1 MTAKKAKRHI
11 NESEDFLVFTR
22 KREIINID
30 HKNNDSLNI
39 LLDLAVANPN
49 FLELLKS
56 VIKSIDEYTNQKS
69 TDQSDTDRPE
79 QPPQSE
85 QGEVQE
91 AEVIG

>member
-69 TDQSDTDRPE
+69 SDQSGEDRPE
-79 QPPQSE
+79 QPPQAE
-85 QGEVQE
+85 LGEVQE
-91 AEVIG
+91 AEAIG

>member
-69 TDQSDTDRPE
+69 TDQSGEDRPE

>member
-11 NESEDFLVFTR
+11 NESDDFLVFTR

-69 TDQSDTDRPE
+69 TDQSGEDRPE

>member
-69 TDQSDTDRPE
+69 TDQSGEDRPE
-79 QPPQSE
+79 QPPKSE

>member
-1 MTAKKAKRHI
+1 MPGRKAKRHL
-11 NESEDFLVFTR
+11 NESDDFLVFTR

-69 TDQSDTDRPE
+69 SDKSGEDRPE
-79 QPPQSE
+79 QPSQSE

>member
-69 TDQSDTDRPE
+69 TDQSGEDRPE
-79 QPPQSE
+79 QPAQSE

>member
-69 TDQSDTDRPE
+69 TDQSDSDRPE

>member
-56 VIKSIDEYTNQKS
+56 VIKSIDEYTNHKS
-69 TDQSDTDRPE
+69 TNQSGEDRPE
-79 QPPQSE
+79 QSSKSE

-91 AEVIG
+91 AKVIG

>member
-69 TDQSDTDRPE
+69 TDQSSQDRPE

>member
-1 MTAKKAKRHI
+1 MTAKKAKRHL
-11 NESEDFLVFTR
+11 NESDDFLVFTR

-69 TDQSDTDRPE
+69 TNQSDTDRPE
-79 QPPQSE
+79 QSSQPE

-91 AEVIG
+91 AKVIG

>member
-56 VIKSIDEYTNQKS
+56 VIKSIDAYTNQKS
-69 TDQSDTDRPE
+69 TDQSGEDRPE

>member
-1 MTAKKAKRHI
+1 MTAKKAKRHL
-11 NESEDFLVFTR
+11 NESDDFLVFTR

-69 TDQSDTDRPE
+69 TNQSDTDRPE
-79 QPPQSE
+79 QPSQPE

-91 AEVIG
+91 AKVIG

>member
-69 TDQSDTDRPE
+69 SNQSGKDRPE
-79 QPPQSE
+79 QPSQSE

>member
-1 MTAKKAKRHI
+1 MPGRKAKRHL
-11 NESEDFLVFTR
+11 NESDDFLVFTR

-69 TDQSDTDRPE
+69 TDQSGEDRPE
-79 QPPQSE
+79 QPSQSE
-85 QGEVQE
+85 QGEIQE

>member
-69 TDQSDTDRPE
+69 TDQSGEDRPE

-85 QGEVQE
+85 QGEIQE

>member
-1 MTAKKAKRHI
+1 MPGRKAKRHL
-11 NESEDFLVFTR
+11 NESDDFLVFTR

-69 TDQSDTDRPE
+69 PDQSGEDRPE

>member
-69 TDQSDTDRPE
+69 SNQSGEDRPE
-79 QPPQSE
+79 QPSQSE

>member
-39 LLDLAVANPN
+39 LLHQAVANPN

-69 TDQSDTDRPE
+69 SYQSGEDRPE
-79 QPPQSE
+79 QPSQSE

>member
-69 TDQSDTDRPE
+69 TDQSDSDRPE

-85 QGEVQE
+85 HGEVQE

>member
-56 VIKSIDEYTNQKS
+56 VIKSIDAYTNQKS
-69 TDQSDTDRPE
+69 SDQSGEDRPE

>member
-69 TDQSDTDRPE
+69 TNQSGEDRPE

>member
-69 TDQSDTDRPE
+69 SDQSSEDRPE
-79 QPPQSE
+79 QPSQSE

>member
-69 TDQSDTDRPE
+69 TDKSVTSRPE
-79 QPPQSE
+79 QPPQPE

-91 AEVIG
+91 AEIIG

>member
-69 TDQSDTDRPE
+69 SDQSGEDRPE
-79 QPPQSE
+79 QPTQSE

>member
-56 VIKSIDEYTNQKS
+56 VIKSIDAYTNQKS
-69 TDQSDTDRPE
+69 TDQPGEDRPE

>member
-69 TDQSDTDRPE
+69 TDQSGEDRPE
-79 QPPQSE
+79 QPSQSE

>member
-69 TDQSDTDRPE
+69 SDQSSQDRPE
-79 QPPQSE
+79 QPSQSE

-91 AEVIG
+91 AEIIG

>member
-1 MTAKKAKRHI
+1 MPGRKAKRHL
-11 NESEDFLVFTR
+11 NESDDFLVFTR

-69 TDQSDTDRPE
+69 SDQSSEDRPE
-79 QPPQSE
+79 QPSQPE

>member
-56 VIKSIDEYTNQKS
+56 VIKSIDAYTNQKS
-69 TDQSDTDRPE
+69 PDQSGTDRPE
-79 QPPQSE
+79 QPTQSE

>member
-69 TDQSDTDRPE
+69 SDQSGEDRPE
-79 QPPQSE
+79 QPSQSE

>member
-11 NESEDFLVFTR
+11 NESDDFLVFTR

-69 TDQSDTDRPE
+69 TDQSGEDRPE

-85 QGEVQE
+85 QGELQE

>member
-69 TDQSDTDRPE
+69 PDQSGEDRPE
-79 QPPQSE
+79 QPPQPE

>member
-56 VIKSIDEYTNQKS
+56 IIISVNEYTEPQS
-69 TDQSDTDRPE
+69 TYQSDSDRPE
-79 QPPQSE
+79 QPPQPK

>member
-69 TDQSDTDRPE
+69 TDQSSGDRPE
-79 QPPQSE
+79 QPSQPE

>member
-56 VIKSIDEYTNQKS
+56 IIISVNEYTEPQS
-69 TDQSDTDRPE
+69 TDQSDSDRPE
-79 QPPQSE
+79 QPSQPE

-91 AEVIG
+91 TEVIG

>member
-69 TDQSDTDRPE
+69 PDQSDTDRPE
-79 QPPQSE
+79 QPSQSE

>member
-69 TDQSDTDRPE
+69 TDQSSEDRPE
-79 QPPQSE
+79 QPSQSE

>member
-1 MTAKKAKRHI
+1 MPGRKAKRHL
-11 NESEDFLVFTR
+11 NESDDFLVFTR

-69 TDQSDTDRPE
+69 TNQSGKDRPE